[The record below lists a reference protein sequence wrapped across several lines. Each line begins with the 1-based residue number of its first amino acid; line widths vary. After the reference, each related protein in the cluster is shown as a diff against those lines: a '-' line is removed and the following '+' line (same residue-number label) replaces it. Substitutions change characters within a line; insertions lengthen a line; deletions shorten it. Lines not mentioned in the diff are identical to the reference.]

1 MQRDPDLSECF
12 GLPLRGR
19 GEFAGTGTL
28 LRPQRVGERE
38 SQLREE
44 DARLGGAL
52 GDGIDQRPLQQP
64 RGLLSIAVFA
74 REFGQ
79 CEPGPGGVVHV
90 RGPRLLVVER
100 HGAPQVQAHE
110 RPVAQTIVA
119 ARDLSLHVAGAAVIL
134 GAPHQDFDRTLQPRY
149 RLSVL
154 VLARVGQRDV
164 DHRDDA
170 TWVFRIGPLE
180 DLHRALVHLTRARL
194 IAGPREHDA
203 QVAHDR
209 GPIELDAPWVFLED
223 FDRKLEV
230 GRGRPVSLALD
241 LDETHIEKVF
251 GVNPSP
257 YLKLIR
263 YPKTPSGG
271 QGVGVHKDSGFLTL
285 LLQDENPG
293 LEAQANNGRWCR
305 VDPVPGSL
313 VVNTGELLQLIT
325 RNYFIATP
333 HRVVNHGDNV
343 RYSSALFYSPDLSTV
358 LNPLPLDPEY
368 LAQVN
373 NSERHRGEGLM
384 ASRAEMSGGTGGMGS
399 QFRPAVFGEKYWQRW
414 VRSYPDIAR
423 KFYPGLMDR

>member
-1 MQRDPDLSECF
+1 MLKAFFALPLATRQAIDKKNSPQFRGWEMLGSELTNNETDYREQVDIGIDREALTDPD
-12 GLPLRGR
+12 P
-19 GEFAGTGTL
+19 
-28 LRPQRVGERE
+28 
-38 SQLREE
+38 
-44 DARLGGAL
+44 
-52 GDGIDQRPLQQP
+52 
-64 RGLLSIAVFA
+64 
-74 REFGQ
+74 
-79 CEPGPGGVVHV
+79 
-90 RGPRLLVVER
+90 
-100 HGAPQVQAHE
+100 
-110 RPVAQTIVA
+110 
-119 ARDLSLHVAGAAVIL
+119 
-134 GAPHQDFDRTLQPRY
+134 Y
-149 RLSVL
+149 YM
-154 VLARVGQRDV
+154 
-164 DHRDDA
+164 
-170 TWVFRIGPLE
+170 
-180 DLHRALVHLTRARL
+180 ALV
-194 IAGPREHDA
+194 GPNQWPPAAALPGFRETVEDYF
-203 QVAHDR
+203 AHMS
-209 GPIELDAPWVFLED
+209 
-223 FDRKLEV
+223 EV
-230 GRGRPVSLALD
+230 SRQLLKIMSLALD